1 MIDESLSE
9 NLDQQDMS
17 LSEYE
22 ETAEPS
28 IVKTDDSKNLAAQ
41 LAIENPEG
49 NALEKFN
56 DLSSLDQESLNET
69 ARRLQEK
76 SLTEETDAVA
86 NTAVNMAISG
96 DIEEESLSDV
106 FMSMTKSQVVK
117 RDSMVRMAE
126 KMNTSV
132 SAEETVGEFE
142 DLLQA
147 GTVLDS
153 MVDLQKE
160 LQKAYNQLYI
170 GNDGKKISLTN
181 NLGDTLEALIPF
193 AEQVFLLNA
202 REALLNEDVSA
213 FRDALYFGL
222 QGEGKVFSKD
232 KWDNATIDQ
241 KIALAKVLPSLIEE
255 VRGLVFTNDNELL
268 KLDAVMTMTKEGYY
282 GNFDRFLDNLVSIL
296 DVSGIGIPLG
306 KGIASATRAARLAKL
321 ERRTY
326 KARKQPAS
334 PRSVAEQANPE
345 KAAELHAV
353 EMADNTDNTAKV
365 VSGTTRT
372 EAAVDAVSPQVRV
385 EDGSVEAIPFAMDK
399 DILDSVTDEYGG
411 IVKTSGEIEATAVKI
426 EKHLAD
432 IQGLKVEPN
441 LSTAPE
447 ALENGKIQIDQVFSK
462 GTGSFKTPEE
472 AINTTMRL
480 LSDYGIAEENLELL
494 RKVGNEYVPTTKEEV
509 LGLKEAR
516 QAFVKKKKKMP
527 EELKLVN
534 LQDNYAVR
542 VKAEHEP
549 TAFQVV
555 WEDQPVSRLNF
566 FERAPTSIE
575 KGKST
580 ITRWFVPPQALL
592 SERTTGAASSAVDQS
607 NRVHKVLAEKADET
621 LRAFDSLKN
630 TEQQLV
636 DQLLFEQVLQKRYFP
651 KDELIEEGLS
661 SDAIKVMEMW
671 KNNNDQYWHLS
682 NFDLVTAFKNRGFSL
697 YVDKPN
703 GKSLLAKP
711 LSVQSAGKAGKVY
724 DPDTKTF
731 KTLTQEELKDLY
743 ESGGTVSKFR
753 RAEDF
758 DGVEVAH
765 ILVKGSDSGRH
776 IRGLKTGDKLLSYKP
791 GHSFTVRY
799 KDPYFIETFKRG
811 ENGEIIQDSVRAIF
825 TAPNKKQAMAA
836 IERLKTSDTYKGF
849 ELRERANRDLN
860 LDETID
866 ARFDI
871 AESTG
876 LVSQRKRGET
886 IPQYRSGDAD
896 LQYSIQSP
904 IESLKVTM
912 RELSNRIPMRKYLDD
927 LEAQWFA
934 QYGKVANTEKN
945 IFGRQAMPTSTK
957 DFKSKADSGL
967 TDKQYADA
975 KSTLEFYNMM
985 KFGYHNSLDRG
996 WRKSLNWLGDFIG
1009 SKSSWLEGFF
1019 RGLSEEIPSP
1029 VGALRGLA
1037 FNQWIAASMPSS
1049 QWLVQSAPAI
1059 ANAFLHPKYVWS
1071 GGMAKDMS
1079 LLTTGLIIRNDKN
1092 FATKASSDALK
1103 SLMPKGMYDEAMRL
1117 VKEWDATGLGAGI
1130 DKHLIVENGLDHLIE
1145 SQRFKLGKATYNET
1159 FNRLRAAGFDVGEF
1173 LNLSAYWLGT
1183 RNDAI
1188 KANKNL
1194 SDKRVLNEIR
1204 EKTRN
1209 LTLNMNKAG
1218 EMPWNKNSLSLITQF
1233 LISPY
1238 KGLTVF
1244 LNKGLSAQ
1252 EKWTL
1257 GLWNVL
1263 GMPMPAYFSYTL
1275 RTNFDLDEELG
1286 EVVSNGI
1293 AGGMINIASKAIFEG
1308 NTSISFTRLNQ
1319 LDPTMPWELVHGIMT
1334 EPLGAI
1340 VSASPSLSS
1349 MFGHNPVLA
1358 TLVQNTRKVVT
1369 SPFKDLTEK
1378 EQAEQ
1383 MEAFVNSLLNSTA
1396 LGRSLSTGWRELWIA
1411 EYDKR
1416 YNSLGYEAREGLTT
1430 PESFAKTF
1438 FGLNTTLET
1447 LSFQASRDLYY
1458 KSEEAR
1464 KDIMAYHTELS
1475 RLAKDSGYNID
1486 DPGREEFIMRHF
1498 MSAFPEGELPQELS
1512 KMFSNLLASSY
1523 KKGEAPISTKVLKA
1537 SKWLGTEEAYKVANA
1552 LKDLS
1557 PEAADAF
1564 EYIRSEKTIKE
1575 MKEFMN
1581 E

>member
-9 NLDQQDMS
+9 DMDQQDMS

-28 IVKTDDSKNLAAQ
+28 IVKPDDSKNLAAQ
-41 LAIENPEG
+41 LAITNPNG
-49 NALEKFN
+49 DALSTFREISTLEQE
-56 DLSSLDQESLNET
+56 DLKET
-69 ARRLQEK
+69 ARKAQEESVLQESK
-76 SLTEETDAVA
+76 AVVDTA
-86 NTAVNMAISG
+86 TNMAVNG
-96 DIEEESLSDV
+96 EVPEESLADV
-106 FMSMTKSQVVK
+106 FMSLTKDQVVK
-117 RDSMVRMAE
+117 RDSMTRMAE
-126 KMNTSV
+126 TMNTSV
-132 SAEETVGEFE
+132 SADETNGQYE

-153 MVDLQKE
+153 MVVLQKE
-160 LQKAYNQLYI
+160 LQKAYNQLYM
-170 GNDGKKISLTN
+170 GNDGKEVSLTN
-181 NLGDTLEALIPF
+181 NVGDLLEALVPF
-193 AEQVFLLNA
+193 AEQTFLMNA
-202 REALLNEDVSA
+202 RESILNGDISG
-213 FRDALYFGL
+213 FRQAMYFAL
-222 QGEGKVFSKD
+222 QGEGKIFLKER
-232 KWDNATIDQ
+232 WDDASMDQ
-241 KIALAKVLPSLIEE
+241 KIALAKAMPGLIKE
-255 VRGLVFTNDNELL
+255 VRGLVFTNDNDLL
-268 KLDAVMTMTKEGYY
+268 QLDAFMTITKEGYY
-282 GNFDRFLDNLVSIL
+282 DGFDRVLDNIVSLL
-296 DVSGIGIPLG
+296 DASGVGVPLG
-306 KGIASATRAARLAKL
+306 KGIAAASRSARLAKL

-353 EMADNTDNTAKV
+353 EMADTSDEMAKV

-399 DILDSVTDEYGG
+399 HILDAVTDEFGG
-411 IVKTSGEIEATAVKI
+411 IVKTSSEIENTAIKI
-426 EKHLAD
+426 DKHLGEV
-432 IQGLKVEPN
+432 QGLKVEPN

-447 ALENGKIQIDQVFSK
+447 ALDSGKIRIDQVFSK
-462 GTGSFKTPEE
+462 GDGSFRTPEE

-480 LSDYGIAEENLELL
+480 LSEYGIAEDNLELL

-516 QAFVKKKKKMP
+516 AELVKKKKKLP
-527 EELKLVN
+527 DELKAINV
-534 LQDNYAVR
+534 QDNYAVR
-542 VKAEHEP
+542 VKTDYEP

-555 WEDQPVSRLNF
+555 WDEQPVTSLNF
-566 FERAPTSIE
+566 FERSPAPIE
-575 KGKST
+575 KGSST
-580 ITRWFVPPQALL
+580 ITRWFLPPQAILGK
-592 SERTTGAASSAVDQS
+592 RVTGAASSAVDQS
-607 NRVHKVLAEKADET
+607 NRVHRLLAEKADET
-621 LRAFDSLKN
+621 LRSFDSLSKKD
-630 TEQQLV
+630 QQLV
-636 DQLLFEQVLQKRYFP
+636 DQMLFEQVLQKRYFP
-651 KDELIEEGLS
+651 KHELVEEGVS
-661 SDAIKVMEMW
+661 PEAIKVMEMW
-671 KNNNDQYWHLS
+671 KANNDQYWHLS
-682 NFDLVTAFKNRGFSL
+682 NLDLVTAFKNRGFSL

-703 GKSLLAKP
+703 GLSLLAKP
-711 LSVQSAGKAGKVY
+711 LSVQSAGKVGKVY
-724 DPDTKTF
+724 DPDVKA
-731 KTLTQEELKDLY
+731 LRSLSPEELKDLY
-743 ESGGTVSKFR
+743 SSGGTISKFR

-758 DGVEVAH
+758 NGVEATH
-765 ILVKGSDSGRH
+765 ILVKGNDSGRH
-776 IRGLKTGDKLLSYKP
+776 IRGLRTGDRLLSYNP

-799 KDPYFIETFKRG
+799 KDPYFIEAFKRG
-811 ENGEIIQDSVRAIF
+811 DDGEIIQDSVRAIF

-836 IERLKTSDTYKGF
+836 IERLKTSDKYEGVEF
-849 ELRERANRDLN
+849 RDRPNRDLN

-934 QYGKVANTEKN
+934 QYGKAANTEKN

-957 DFKSKADSGL
+957 DFKSKSDSGL

-996 WRKSLNWLGDFIG
+996 WRAKLNWLGDFVG

-1019 RGLSEEIPSP
+1019 RGLAEEVPSP

-1049 QWLVQSAPAI
+1049 QWLVQGVPAL
-1059 ANAFLHPKYVWS
+1059 ANAFLHPKYVFS
-1071 GGMAKDMS
+1071 GGMAKDWN

-1092 FATKASSDALK
+1092 FATKGASKALK
-1103 SLMPKGMYDEAMRL
+1103 SIMTKGAYDEAMKL

-1145 SQRFKLGKATYNET
+1145 SQRFKLGKAAYNET

-1173 LNLSAYWLGT
+1173 INLSAYWLGS
-1183 RNDAI
+1183 RNDALQSG
-1188 KANKNL
+1188 KSL

-1238 KGLTVF
+1238 KGLTIF
-1244 LNKGLSAQ
+1244 MNKGLTAQ

-1263 GMPMPAYFSYTL
+1263 GMPMPAYFSYSL
-1275 RTNFDLDEELG
+1275 RTNLDLDEEMG
-1286 EVVSNGI
+1286 EFVSNGV
-1293 AGGMINIASKAIFEG
+1293 AGGLINIASKAVFEG

-1369 SPFKDLTEK
+1369 APFKDLTER

-1383 MEAFVNSLLNSTA
+1383 MSAFLSSLLNSTA
-1396 LGRSLSTGWRELWIA
+1396 LGRSLSTGWKELWLQ

-1416 YNSLGYEAREGLTT
+1416 YSSLGYEAKEGLTT
-1430 PESFAKTF
+1430 PESIAKTF

-1458 KSEEAR
+1458 KSESAR
-1464 KDIMAYHTELS
+1464 KDMMAYYQELS

-1486 DPGREEFIMRHF
+1486 DQGREEFIMRHF
-1498 MSAFPEGELPQELS
+1498 MAAFPEGELPPELS
-1512 KMFSNLLASSY
+1512 KMFSNMLASSY
-1523 KKGEAPISTKVLKA
+1523 KKGEAPISSKVLQA
-1537 SKWLGTEEAYKVANA
+1537 SKWLGTEEAYKISNA

-1557 PEAADAF
+1557 PEAAEIFDWA
-1564 EYIRSEKTIKE
+1564 RSEKTIKD
-1575 MKEFMN
+1575 MKESMN